1 MEPRRTVTRRT
12 VKRAA
17 FTVLALGMGVAAW
30 QAVSALQN
38 DTEPTEETQDVPV
51 AKPAAPKPSSPAL
64 PSSRFAT
71 PMAQRIATI
80 GLLNKRNGLW
90 RDLKMKPG
98 EAVRIG
104 DIVVRLRACETT
116 APWENE
122 TYTGAFVQVITRATG
137 KTWVKTFSGW
147 LYKESPSLNVVEHP
161 IYDVWVK
168 ACEMRHPD
176 IGDDT
181 IIARGD
187 EGSDGPSSRSRA
199 RKSDVASP
207 DAPTVDTAAE
217 SSEE

>member
-1 MEPRRTVTRRT
+1 MKRT
-12 VKRAA
+12 AA
-17 FTVLALGMGVAAW
+17 FTLLTIGMGLAAW
-30 QAVSALQN
+30 QAASALQN
-38 DTEPTEETQDVPV
+38 SAEPAPEPQTAPTPAPKAE
-51 AKPAAPKPSSPAL
+51 KPAPPST
-64 PSSRFAT
+64 PSSRAAT
-71 PMAQRIATI
+71 PMAQRVATI

-147 LYKESPSLNVVEHP
+147 LYKESPSLNIVEHP

-168 ACEMRHPD
+168 ACAMRHPD
-176 IGDDT
+176 IGTDT
-181 IIARGD
+181 IVARGN
-187 EGSDGPSSRSRA
+187 EDGTESAAPPRSRA
-199 RKSDVASP
+199 PKSDAA
-207 DAPTVDTAAE
+207 APETPSADTAAE
-217 SSEE
+217 SNAE